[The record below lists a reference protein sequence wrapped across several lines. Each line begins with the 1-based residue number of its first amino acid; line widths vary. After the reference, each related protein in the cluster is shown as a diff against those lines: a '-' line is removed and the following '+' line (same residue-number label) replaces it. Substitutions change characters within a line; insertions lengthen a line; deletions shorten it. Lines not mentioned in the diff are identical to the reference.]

1 MFNPVTA
8 AGQTLTGL
16 KAIVGWFSKAVDF
29 QKSDSLIR
37 FTKSTRVEP
46 IVMVDQSLTH
56 LPFITDVMQ
65 TLSSI
70 FSAYYLQ
77 AASLMV
83 NIDRINVMRLLDTLN
98 PNRDVADA
106 SLARISDTISGESM
120 LSLESYRYGLP
131 MPGKQRIKPLRNIGL
146 EADGGENANDEQNK
160 GEQKPEL
167 RAAIDKTQKGL
178 SEAISLS
185 VGRMLEV
192 TVDAG
197 EGKKATFPI
206 MVRLISTIVDSR
218 ILVHI
223 LGDNSRTVTLK
234 ERFHSWRAGQID
246 FWRDLV
252 FCQDLIDE
260 HRKALINDKTGTYS
274 EILQRRR
281 NNNVAAV
288 MTTTPSVANASN
300 MMVISKATAKLLE
313 AELGGRLSDYKKRQ
327 HIFNSTYLMI
337 LVVVDPQWEQVT
349 FYHRGIA
356 IPTEVSA
363 RELKTANKGSGP
375 DVAEILKAYTMGT
388 QITI

>member
-16 KAIVGWFSKAVDF
+16 KAIVGWFSKAVNF

-131 MPGKQRIKPLRNIGL
+131 MPGKQRVKPLRNISL

-167 RAAIDKTQKGL
+167 RAVIDKTQKGL

-223 LGDNSRTVTLK
+223 LGDNSRTVSLK

-260 HRKALINDKTGTYS
+260 HRKALINDKTGTYD

-288 MTTTPSVANASN
+288 MSTTPSVANASN

-327 HIFNSTYLMI
+327 QIFNSTYLMI

>member
-16 KAIVGWFSKAVDF
+16 KAIVGWFSKAVNF

-131 MPGKQRIKPLRNIGL
+131 MPGKQRVKPLRNIGL
-146 EADGGENANDEQNK
+146 EADGGENENDEQNK

-167 RAAIDKTQKGL
+167 RAVIDKTQKGL

-260 HRKALINDKTGTYS
+260 HRKALINDKTGTYD

-288 MTTTPSVANASN
+288 MSTTPSVANASN

-327 HIFNSTYLMI
+327 QIFNSTYLMI